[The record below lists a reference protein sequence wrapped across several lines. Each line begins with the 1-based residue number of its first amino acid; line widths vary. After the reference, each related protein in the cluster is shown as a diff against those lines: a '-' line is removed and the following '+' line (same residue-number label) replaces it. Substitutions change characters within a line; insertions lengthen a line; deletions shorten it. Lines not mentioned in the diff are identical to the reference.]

1 MILFDT
7 SVLVAAIVKAHPLHE
22 RAVSWLKRAKIG
34 EVVMA
39 ISSHTLAELYA
50 VLTTLPV
57 SPRISPD
64 MAWRLINENIEKTA
78 TVVSLS
84 PDDYTDTIRQLKDR
98 GLSGGIVYDALI
110 FKAAVKS
117 GAEVLLTLNAA
128 DFTRLKFGE
137 GLNIL
142 EP

>member
-1 MILFDT
+1 ML
-7 SVLVAAIVKAHPLHE
+7 
-22 RAVSWLKRAKIG
+22 
-34 EVVMA
+34 

-64 MAWRLINENIEKTA
+64 MAWRLINENLEITA
-78 TVVSLS
+78 AVVPLAAK
-84 PDDYTDTIRQLKDR
+84 DYRETIRLLKD
-98 GLSGGIVYDALI
+98 GGFSGGIVYDALI

-117 GAEVLLTLNAA
+117 GADSLLTLNSA

-137 GLNIL
+137 VPRII